1 MINNVVLVGRL
12 TRDPELRTTSTGMS
26 VASFTLASDDRRGG
40 QKTTVFLPVSVFG
53 KQADVVA
60 KFTRKGALVGVTGRI
75 TQRKYVRRTDNVEV
89 TSTEIVAERI
99 DLMEPK
105 GGNGSANDSGYTP
118 DVPYQGG
125 AMAPKQDADPVSGNI
140 DPLLEDDL
148 PF

>member
-1 MINNVVLVGRL
+1 MINSVVLVGRL
-12 TRDPELRTTSTGMS
+12 TRDPELRSTNGGMS

-40 QKTTVFLPVSVFG
+40 QKTTVFMPVSVFG

-60 KFTRKGALVGVTGRI
+60 KFTRKGVLVGVTGRL

-105 GGNGSANDSGYTP
+105 SGTDAGVDSGYQP
-118 DVPYQGG
+118 DVPQRS
-125 AMAPKQDADPVSGNI
+125 APVSNQVADPVSGNV